1 MLRSSLCDYSDA
13 YVLVKGT
20 VTVANTADVPAAANK
35 NNKKVIFEN
44 CVLFIKCISR
54 INNTQVDD
62 AHDIDLVMPMY
73 WNFMEMNFMEFQYC
87 GNEPAL
93 DANDAITNSND
104 PNTTKSFNLDPFS
117 TKKNKKRVF

>member
-1 MLRSSLCDYSDA
+1 MLRSTLCDYSNA
-13 YVLVKGT
+13 YIHVKGT

-35 NNKKVIFEN
+35 NNKKVIFEHF
-44 CVLFIKCISR
+44 VLFIKCISR

-93 DANDAITNSND
+93 DANDAITNFND

-117 TKKNKKRVF
+117 TKKNKKCVF